1 MAGKYLEENQ
11 EYLAANLNRIHQVGE
26 IIPSEVKVEHVWVAD
41 LPGMEIQFDIALSV
55 EYEATERDYHYDN
68 SDDDG
73 MWLMV
78 RCQGS
83 LDNDLDDF
91 EVFEVS
97 EFCNK
102 NRVENPMDDELVPVI
117 HSEKLDAV
125 AEDFLRKHYKKA
137 LLQPT
142 WVDPMK
148 LATSMGLSVKFV
160 YITKEKSI
168 FGRSYFFDSDAELY
182 DPETDSFY
190 VEHIPAGT
198 ILVDKAVAFM
208 YVLDATNNTII
219 HECVHWE
226 KHKKAFALARLYN
239 KELTNIVCKVVGGIA
254 GNNSD
259 RNGIDWMEWQA
270 NTLTP
275 KIQLPK
281 NMFKKY
287 VEGLITKYRRELD
300 A

>member
-1 MAGKYLEENQ
+1 MAEKYLEENQ

-68 SDDDG
+68 SDGDG

-198 ILVDKAVAFM
+198 NL
-208 YVLDATNNTII
+208 
-219 HECVHWE
+219 
-226 KHKKAFALARLYN
+226 
-239 KELTNIVCKVVGGIA
+239 
-254 GNNSD
+254 S
-259 RNGIDWMEWQA
+259 
-270 NTLTP
+270 
-275 KIQLPK
+275 
-281 NMFKKY
+281 
-287 VEGLITKYRRELD
+287 
-300 A
+300 